1 MAVCACKPTHARER
15 REIRLRAC
23 CGGTE
28 ERSSAGMATE
38 PSAVKMG
45 GRQGKREARGKFRWE
60 EERAGKFREIQ
71 VNSGGGGGKK

>member
-1 MAVCACKPTHARER
+1 MAVCACKPTHARDR

-28 ERSSAGMATE
+28 ERSSAGLATE

-45 GRQGKREARGKFRWE
+45 GRQDEREAS
-60 EERAGKFREIQ
+60 REIQ
-71 VNSGGGGGKK
+71 GNSSQFRRGRGQK